1 MILDKEH
8 LRKNLDEVIWNIEQ
22 ARISVSEHHIVK
34 LVTVAKYTEVE
45 NIATLYELGQRAF
58 GENQVQQLRERM
70 TQLEDLPLE
79 WHMIGRLQK
88 NKINNLID
96 LRPAL
101 RHMIGRLQKN
111 KINNLIDLRPALM
124 QSLDSLELA
133 QEMQKKLTAKGASM
147 HCLLQ
152 INAAKEESKSG
163 VMPEEAVETYLQIKA
178 ECPNITLKGVMTIGA
193 HTDDTKA
200 IQQSFE
206 TTHAVFETLE
216 NEGAT
221 VCSMGMSGDYE
232 LAIKCGSN
240 MVRIGSAL
248 FK

>member
-34 LVTVAKYTEVE
+34 LVTVAKYTDVA

-58 GENQVQQLRERM
+58 GENQVQQLRDRM
-70 TQLEDLPLE
+70 AQLEDLPLE

-101 RHMIGRLQKN
+101 MH
-111 KINNLIDLRPALM
+111 
-124 QSLDSLELA
+124 SLDSFDLA
-133 QEMQKKLTAKGASM
+133 REMQKKLEAKEAKM

-152 INAAKEESKSG
+152 INSAREETKAG
-163 VMPEEAVETYLQIKA
+163 VSPESAVDTYLQIKE

-200 IQQSFE
+200 IQESFE
-206 TTHAVFETLE
+206 TTHGIFEELE
-216 NEGAT
+216 KEGAT
-221 VCSMGMSGDYE
+221 ICSMGMSGDYE

-248 FK
+248 FR

>member
-34 LVTVAKYTEVE
+34 LVTVAKYTDVA

-58 GENQVQQLRERM
+58 GENQVQQLRDRM
-70 TQLEDLPLE
+70 AQLEDLPLE

-101 RHMIGRLQKN
+101 
-111 KINNLIDLRPALM
+111 M
-124 QSLDSLELA
+124 QSLDSLDLA
-133 QEMQKKLTAKGASM
+133 LEMQKKLEAKEAKM

-152 INAAKEESKSG
+152 INSAREETKAG
-163 VMPEEAVETYLQIKA
+163 VFPESAVDTYLQIKE
-178 ECPNITLKGVMTIGA
+178 ECPNITLKGIMTIGA

-200 IQQSFE
+200 IQASFE
-206 TTHAVFETLE
+206 TSHAIFEKLE
-216 NEGAT
+216 KEGAT
-221 VCSMGMSGDYE
+221 ICSMGMSGDYE

-248 FK
+248 FR

>member
-34 LVTVAKYTEVE
+34 LVTVAKYTDVE

-70 TQLEDLPLE
+70 AQLEDLPLE

-101 RHMIGRLQKN
+101 
-111 KINNLIDLRPALM
+111 M
-124 QSLDSLELA
+124 QSLDSLDLA
-133 QEMQKKLTAKGASM
+133 REMQKKLEAKESKM
-147 HCLLQ
+147 NCLLQ
-152 INAAKEESKSG
+152 INSAREETKAG
-163 VMPEEAVETYLQIKA
+163 VSPEEAIDTYLQIKE
-178 ECPNITLKGVMTIGA
+178 ECPSITLKGVMTIGA

-200 IQQSFE
+200 IQASFE
-206 TTHAVFETLE
+206 TTHSVFQSLE
-216 NEGAT
+216 KEGAT
-221 VCSMGMSGDYE
+221 ICSMGMSGDYE

-240 MVRIGSAL
+240 LVRIGSAL